1 MKRTVSILAGVLLSA
16 SLVGCSSSD
25 EVSQMQQLT
34 NKVDTLSSQVSALQ
48 GQQDQV
54 VGAVN
59 DSRAA
64 SDAAYQEAMR
74 ANKRIDHI
82 AGSYTK

>member
-16 SLVGCSSSD
+16 SLVGCSSTEAD
-25 EVSQMQQLT
+25 QMQQLT
-34 NKVDTLSSQVSALQ
+34 NKVDTLAEQVSALQ
-48 GQQDQV
+48 GQQDQIV
-54 VGAVN
+54 SAVN

-74 ANKRIDHI
+74 ANKRIDNI

>member
-1 MKRTVSILAGVLLSA
+1 MKRTVSILTGLLLSA
-16 SLVGCSSSD
+16 SLVGCSSTEAD
-25 EVSQMQQLT
+25 QMQTLT
-34 NKVDTLSSQVSALQ
+34 NKVDTLAEQVSALQ
-48 GQQDQV
+48 GQQDQIV
-54 VGAVN
+54 SAVN

-74 ANKRIDHI
+74 ANKRIDNI